1 MPTITDLST
10 DPSSEL
16 PPFPPGGVTAGV
28 DWASTD
34 HAVAVVDDTG
44 AAIDRFTVSAKAS
57 GLRELVTHLTG
68 AGVQEVA
75 IERCDGQVVDALL
88 AAGLTV
94 VVISPNQ
101 LANLRSR
108 YRTSGNKDDRFDA
121 YVLADTLRTDR
132 TRLRPLIPDTPATVA
147 LRSAVRARKDL
158 LAHRIGLANQLRA
171 HLEFFYP
178 GPVGLFT
185 HLDAPTSLRFLAR
198 FTCQDDADWLT
209 PARLATWLRSTGY
222 PGRSDP
228 AKLHAHLEAAP
239 RGATGTAGAA
249 AATVT
254 TALVTALTTIAAQVH
269 ALEVHITDLFRAH
282 PDAPIFLSL
291 PRTQALRGGRLLGEI
306 GDCRARFPTPESL
319 ASLAGV
325 TPSTRQSGKVKITAF
340 RWAADKQLRDAVCD
354 FAADSRFANPWAAH
368 IYDRARAR
376 GHRHPHAVRILA
388 RAWLHVIWRCW
399 QDHQPYDPARHRAH
413 RTVLDHQTTTAA

>member
-1 MPTITDLST
+1 VPTTT
-10 DPSSEL
+10 DPSSQL

-34 HAVAVVDDTG
+34 HAVAIVDDTG
-44 AAIDRFTVSAKAS
+44 NAIDRFTVTATAP
-57 GLRELVTHLTG
+57 GLRELITNLCG
-68 AGVQEVA
+68 AGVHEVA

-88 AAGLTV
+88 AAALTV

-132 TRLRPLIPDTPATVA
+132 ARLRPLIPDTPATVA

-178 GPVGLFT
+178 GPVGLFA
-185 HLDAPTSLRFLAR
+185 HLDAPTSLRFLTR

-209 PARLATWLRSTGY
+209 PTRLATWLRSTGY
-222 PGRSDP
+222 SGRTDP
-228 AKLHAHLEAAP
+228 AKLHAHLRAAP
-239 RGATGTAGAA
+239 RGATGPTGAA
-249 AATVT
+249 AAAITGT
-254 TALVTALTTIAAQVH
+254 LVAALTAIAAQVH
-269 ALEVHITDLFRAH
+269 TLEVHITGLFREH

-291 PRTQALRGGRLLGEI
+291 PRTQALRGARLLGEI

-354 FAADSRFANPWAAH
+354 FAADSRHANPWAAQLYH
-368 IYDRARAR
+368 RARAR
-376 GHRHPHAVRILA
+376 GHRHPHAVRIVA

-399 QDHQPYDPARHRAH
+399 QDHQPYDPARHHAH
-413 RTVLDHQTTTAA
+413 RTMLKNQTTTAA